1 MVVRFLKNSYQN
13 CGYESRWICLY
24 IFHRINSK
32 SFFFSIFQSI
42 EEVYVDHL
50 NHVKAPNSKVT
61 FCMKTTERT
70 YFFMAP
76 SPESMRIWVD
86 VIFTGAEGYQEFQQ
100 LWFWCFLLQK
110 SYVTFTTHKQ
120 RRCINHRNFYF

>member
-1 MVVRFLKNSYQN
+1 MKFRIRIAVTKADGFAYYKSRIFFIEYILK
-13 CGYESRWICLY
+13 C
-24 IFHRINSK
+24 
-32 SFFFSIFQSI
+32 FFPIFQSI

-100 LWFWCFLLQK
+100 L
-110 SYVTFTTHKQ
+110 
-120 RRCINHRNFYF
+120 

>member
-13 CGYESRWICLY
+13 CGYESRWIRLY

-100 LWFWCFLLQK
+100 L
-110 SYVTFTTHKQ
+110 
-120 RRCINHRNFYF
+120 

>member
-1 MVVRFLKNSYQN
+1 MKFRIRIAVTKADGFAYYKSCTLGYILK
-13 CGYESRWICLY
+13 
-24 IFHRINSK
+24 
-32 SFFFSIFQSI
+32 FFFFFQSI

-100 LWFWCFLLQK
+100 L
-110 SYVTFTTHKQ
+110 
-120 RRCINHRNFYF
+120 